1 MNKAKRIAKCLISAL
16 ILSLILMATVIPVL
30 GATAQEQGRVVRV
43 GWYESPF
50 NSTDEFGRRS
60 GYAYEYQQKI
70 AAYSGWSYEY
80 VTGSWSDLLQMLID
94 GKIDLMSDISYTEE
108 RAEKMLFSSL
118 PMGAEEYY
126 IFIAPNNEEI
136 SGDNFSTMNGKKVGI
151 NKGSVMIDMYKEWA
165 ELSGV
170 TAEIVEVTDELDDA
184 LTKLKHG
191 DLDMYVSID
200 GYFDVSY
207 GVPICKVGESD
218 FYFAVGKD
226 CHDILAELNGAMN
239 RIRSENPHY
248 NHELRTKYLTT
259 SGVNYFLTAEE
270 KTWLS
275 DHGTIKV
282 AYQDNYLAF
291 CAKDPETGELTG
303 ALKDYLEYASDCLE
317 NAHITFEAVSYPTAS
332 AALEAVKNGEADCM
346 FPANLTDYDGE
357 EQGFFMTA
365 PIMRTEM
372 LAVIRE
378 SERWVFAKKDRVT
391 VAVNAGNTNYNM
403 FLLDYFPDWR
413 SIFFKDTPECLHAI
427 AEGKA
432 DCLLMS
438 NYRFSNISALCDK
451 LRLVGV
457 STGVAMDY
465 SFAVARKSTTLYSI
479 LNKIADVV
487 PDSTVD
493 AALSYY
499 YTEDAKVGFAEFLVQ
514 HIGVVIGVFGA
525 VIVVVLFLSLRSAH
539 SYKKALANQKLISA
553 TETDEMTGLYIK
565 SFFYEYA
572 NRMYREH
579 PDKQMDAIVVNVEQF
594 HSVNAINGRE
604 FGDQVIREIADEIR
618 YFVKENGGIGGHA
631 EADHFAIYCP
641 HVEEPHKL
649 FDRLQDRIDM
659 MTSSANIRIRMGIM
673 PWEKDTEPT
682 QLIEQALIACSLAR
696 GRYKEHFVVFD
707 ENVREREKYEQR
719 LKNDLRRALEN
730 REFDIYYQPKYDI
743 RSDEPKLVS
752 AEALVRW
759 NHPDLGMIS
768 PGDFIPLFEENGS
781 ISSLDKYV
789 WSKTVWQIAEWKK
802 KFGATIP
809 VSVNLSRL
817 DIYDPSL
824 EFTLDTLLRDSG
836 LTPSDLK
843 LEVTESAYTEN
854 ADQVIGVIEGLRKKG
869 YEIEMDDFGTGYS
882 SLNMLSSMPVN
893 VLKMDR
899 AFVRNI
905 DHDGKEIQMVEL
917 ILDIAKKLKVPVI
930 AEGVETESQ
939 LETLKNLGCDIVQ
952 GFYFSRPL
960 PADEFEKTIIK
971 ETDAD

>member
-1 MNKAKRIAKCLISAL
+1 MNKAKRIAKCLMSAL
-16 ILSLILMATVIPVL
+16 ILSLILMATVIPAL
-30 GATAQEQGRVVRV
+30 GATAQERVVRV

-50 NSTDEFGRRS
+50 NKTDEFGRRS

-70 AAYSGWSYEY
+70 AAYTGWTYEY

-94 GKIDLMSDISYTEE
+94 GKIDLMSDISYTDE

-126 IFIAPNNEEI
+126 IFVAPTNEEI
-136 SGDNFSTMNGKKVGI
+136 SIDNFSTMNGKKVGI

-165 ELSGV
+165 ESNGV
-170 TAEIVEVTDELDDA
+170 KAEIVEISDELEDA
-184 LTKLKHG
+184 LAKLKHG

-200 GYFDVSY
+200 GYFDVGN

-226 CHDILAELNGAMN
+226 CSDLLEELNFAMN
-239 RIRSENPHY
+239 RIRGENPHY

-259 SGVNYFLTAEE
+259 SGVNYFLSAEE

-291 CAKDPETGELTG
+291 CAKDTETGELTG

-357 EQGFFMTA
+357 VQGFFMTS

-378 SERWVFAKKDRVT
+378 SERWIFAKKDRVS

-413 SIFFKDTPECLHAI
+413 SIFFKDTTECLHAI

-438 NYRFSNISALCDK
+438 NYRFSNISALCDR
-451 LRLVGV
+451 LGLVGV

-479 LNKIADVV
+479 LNKIADIV

-499 YTEDAKVGFAEFLVQ
+499 YTEDAKVGFAEFIVQ
-514 HIGVVIGVFGA
+514 NIGVVIGVFVA
-525 VIVVVLFLSLRSAH
+525 VIVVILFLALRSAR
-539 SYKKALANQKLISA
+539 SYKKALANQKLITA
-553 TETDEMTGLYIK
+553 TETDTLTKLYIK

-572 NRMYREH
+572 NRMYRDH
-579 PDKQMDAIVVNVEQF
+579 PEKPMDAIVINVEQF

-618 YFVKENGGIGGHA
+618 FFIKENGGIAGHA

-641 HVEEPHKL
+641 HLDDPHKL
-649 FDRLQDRIDM
+649 FDSLQERLDM
-659 MTSSANIRIRMGIM
+659 LSSNANIRLRMGVM

-696 GRYKEHFVVFD
+696 GQHKEHLVVFD
-707 ENVREREKYEQR
+707 GDVRERENYEQR
-719 LKNDLRRALEN
+719 LKNDMRRAIEN
-730 REFDIYYQPKYDI
+730 REFEIYYQPKYDI
-743 RSDEPKLVS
+743 RSSEPKLVS

-759 NHPDLGMIS
+759 NHPELGMIS

-781 ISSLDKYV
+781 ISTLDKYV

-802 KFGATIP
+802 KYGVVLP
-809 VSVNLSRL
+809 VSVNLSRI

-824 EFTLDTLLRDSG
+824 ELTLDALLEDSG
-836 LTPSDLK
+836 LDTSALK

-854 ADQVIGVIEGLRKKG
+854 AEQVIEVIERLRTRG

-905 DHDGKEIQMVEL
+905 DHDGKDIQMVEM
-917 ILDIAKKLKVPVI
+917 ILDIAKKLKMPVI
-930 AEGVETESQ
+930 AEGVETETQ
-939 LETLKNLGCDIVQ
+939 FKTLKEFGCDVIQ

-960 PADEFEKTIIK
+960 PADEFEKTIIEK
-971 ETDAD
+971 TP